1 MRTASVSRSVICS
14 AEIVAYQTQL
24 VICRTA
30 VYHKGLLT
38 QGQQRI
44 VAHNQQQANMQRGGG
59 DNGEASIRILGTTTL
74 VALVVGHSQASA
86 GGLAIREQSAWGEG
100 SSYAG
105 VAAGGSV
112 SAMFWNPATTTQNG
126 KFALE
131 NSVSMIFPQ
140 TTQTGTNNLP
150 AVLRINDGIPNSSEP
165 AFVAAGYT
173 SMQLNDRLWLGFS
186 LNSPFGLSV
195 GFNNPN
201 WAGAFYGE
209 SSTLKTY
216 NASPSVAY
224 KVTEWLSVGVG
235 FQAQYATGQSQV
247 SPSGSRSPASLRPT
261 LNLAQLTGDGWGFGY
276 TAGVTVTP
284 TPWTQIGLGYRSAL
298 DQSIN
303 GSFTTNGFGG
313 TPGPIATTIKLPD
326 SANLGIRQGLMPGL
340 TALGTVEWTGW
351 RRIGTSNVAQGNG
364 APALAPAGTPEL
376 RSHSVRVARRLVL
389 LGRARI
395 CGLTGVDRPQ
405 RRRLRDSP
413 VTDLVRIP
421 LLPDNDRMWYSVG
434 PTNNL
439 TPGVSVDLAYSFVDV
454 KNATVNVVP
463 GNPSF
468 NGLVTYTGT
477 SKASISIFSV
487 GVKFKLGEPPAVAT
501 RG

>member
-1 MRTASVSRSVICS
+1 MGK
-14 AEIVAYQTQL
+14 
-24 VICRTA
+24 
-30 VYHKGLLT
+30 H
-38 QGQQRI
+38 
-44 VAHNQQQANMQRGGG
+44 H
-59 DNGEASIRILGTTTL
+59 ILGTTAL
-74 VALVVGHSQASA
+74 IALVVTTSQASA

-100 SSYAG
+100 ASYAG
-105 VAAGGSV
+105 VAAGGSP

-150 AVLRINDGIPNSSEP
+150 PAPPPIFFNDGIPNSSEP
-165 AFVAAGYT
+165 AIVAAGYA

-235 FQAQYATGQSQV
+235 FHAQYGQANLRRAIGGPIPGFS
-247 SPSGSRSPASLRPT
+247 SPNV
-261 LNLAQLTGDGWGFGY
+261 NLAQLTGDGWGFGY
-276 TAGVTVTP
+276 TAGVTLTP
-284 TPWTQIGLGYRSAL
+284 TPWTQIGVGYRSAM

-303 GSFTTNGFGG
+303 GSLTTNGFGG
-313 TPGPIATTIKLPD
+313 TPGPIATTLKLPD
-326 SANLGIRQGLMPGL
+326 SVNLGIRQGIMSGL

-351 RRIGTSNVAQGNG
+351 RRIGTSNVVQGNG
-364 APALAPAGTPEL
+364 APALVPAAGTPGVPVTIPFQWHDGWFYSIGLEYVAAPAWT
-376 RSHSVRVARRLVL
+376 VR
-389 LGRARI
+389 GGI
-395 CGLTGVDRPQ
+395 GYEI
-405 RRRLRDSP
+405 SP

-421 LLPDNDRMWYSVG
+421 LLPDNNRIWYSVG
-434 PTNNL
+434 LTNNV

-454 KNATVNVVP
+454 QNATVNVVP

-487 GVKFKLGEPPAVAT
+487 GVKFKLGEPPAAVAT

>member
-1 MRTASVSRSVICS
+1 
-14 AEIVAYQTQL
+14 
-24 VICRTA
+24 
-30 VYHKGLLT
+30 
-38 QGQQRI
+38 
-44 VAHNQQQANMQRGGG
+44 MQRGGG
-59 DNGEASIRILGTTTL
+59 DMGKHRIRTVGTT
-74 VALVVGHSQASA
+74 ALVTLAVGTTQALA

-112 SAMFWNPATTTQNG
+112 SSMFWNPATTTQTG

-131 NSVSMIFPQ
+131 NSASMIFPQ

-150 AVLRINDGIPNSSEP
+150 AALRINDGIPNSAEP
-165 AFVAAGYT
+165 AFAAAAYT
-173 SMQLNDRLWLGFS
+173 AMRLNDRLWLGFS

-195 GFNNPN
+195 GFQNPN

-224 KVTEWLSVGVG
+224 KVTEWLSVGAG
-235 FQAQYATGQSQV
+235 FQAQYAQANLKSAVGLPLAF
-247 SPSGSRSPASLRPT
+247 SPGN

-284 TPWTQIGLGYRSAL
+284 TAWTQIGLGYRSAI

-313 TPGPIATTIKLPD
+313 TPGPIATTVKLPD
-326 SANLGIRQGLMPGL
+326 SVNLGIRQGLTPWL
-340 TALGTVEWTGW
+340 TLLGTAEWTNW
-351 RRIGTSNVAQGNG
+351 RRIGTSFVTQGNG
-364 APALAPAGTPEL
+364 APALAPSGNPVTVPFQWKDGWFYSVGAEYVAGPTWTF
-376 RSHSVRVARRLVL
+376 R
-389 LGRARI
+389 G
-395 CGLTGVDRPQ
+395 GVGFEQ
-405 RRRLRDSP
+405 SP
-413 VTDLVRIP
+413 VTDQVRMP
-421 LLPDNDRMWYSVG
+421 LLPDNDRTWYSVG
-434 PTNNL
+434 ATNKVTNII
-439 TPGVSVDLAYSFVDV
+439 SVDLAYSFVDV

-477 SKASISIFSV
+477 AKTSISIFSL
-487 GVKFKLGEPPAVAT
+487 GVKFKLDDPPAVAT

>member
-1 MRTASVSRSVICS
+1 MGK
-14 AEIVAYQTQL
+14 
-24 VICRTA
+24 
-30 VYHKGLLT
+30 H
-38 QGQQRI
+38 
-44 VAHNQQQANMQRGGG
+44 H
-59 DNGEASIRILGTTTL
+59 ILGTTAL
-74 VALVVGHSQASA
+74 VALVVSMSQASA

-112 SAMFWNPATTTQNG
+112 SAMFWNPATMTQNG

-150 AVLRINDGIPNSSEP
+150 PVVGIRDGTPNSSEP
-165 AFVAAGYT
+165 AFVAAGYA
-173 SMQLNDRLWLGFS
+173 SMQLSDRLWFGLSF
-186 LNSPFGLSV
+186 NSPFGLSV

-209 SSTLKTY
+209 SSSLKTY

-235 FQAQYATGQSQV
+235 FQAQAATVNLKTAVGV
-247 SPSGSRSPASLRPT
+247 PAAPPFN

-276 TAGVTVTP
+276 TAGLTLTP
-284 TPWTQIGLGYRSAL
+284 TPWTRIGVGYRSAIN
-298 DQSIN
+298 QSID

-313 TPGPIATTIKLPD
+313 TPGPVSTTIKLPD
-326 SANLGIRQGLMPGL
+326 SASLGVRQGLTTQL
-340 TALGTVEWTGW
+340 AILGTVEWTGW
-351 RRIGTSNVAQGNG
+351 KRIGTSIISQPSGQA
-364 APALAPAGTPEL
+364 ALAPSGAPVTVPFQWNDGWFY
-376 RSHSVRVARRLVL
+376 SVGLEYVASPGWIVR
-389 LGRARI
+389 G
-395 CGLTGVDRPQ
+395 GVGYEI
-405 RRRLRDSP
+405 SP
-413 VTDLVRIP
+413 VTDQVRIP
-421 LLPDNDRMWYSVG
+421 LLPDNNRIWYSVG
-434 PTNNL
+434 LTNNV

-454 KNATVNVVP
+454 QNATVNVVP

>member
-1 MRTASVSRSVICS
+1 MGK
-14 AEIVAYQTQL
+14 
-24 VICRTA
+24 
-30 VYHKGLLT
+30 H
-38 QGQQRI
+38 
-44 VAHNQQQANMQRGGG
+44 H
-59 DNGEASIRILGTTTL
+59 ILGTTAL
-74 VALVVGHSQASA
+74 VALVVSMSQASA

-112 SAMFWNPATTTQNG
+112 SAMFWNPATMTQNG

-131 NSVSMIFPQ
+131 NSVSMIFPE
-140 TTQTGTNNLP
+140 TTQSGVNNLP

-165 AFVAAGYT
+165 AFVVAGYT

-224 KVTEWLSVGVG
+224 KVADWISVGVG
-235 FQAQYATGQSQV
+235 FQAQYATVNLKTATGIPIAGFS
-247 SPSGSRSPASLRPT
+247 SP
-261 LNLAQLTGDGWGFGY
+261 NVNQAQLTGDGWGFGW

-284 TPWTQIGLGYRSAL
+284 TPWTQIGLGYRSAVN
-298 DQSIN
+298 QSIN
-303 GSFTTNGFGG
+303 GDFETNGFGG
-313 TPGPIATTIKLPD
+313 TPGPVSTTIKLPD
-326 SANLGIRQGLMPGL
+326 SASLGIRQGLMPGL

-351 RRIGTSNVAQGNG
+351 KRIGTSIISQPSGRA
-364 APALAPAGTPEL
+364 ALAPSGAPVAVPFQWNDGWFY
-376 RSHSVRVARRLVL
+376 SVGLEYVASPAWIVR
-389 LGRARI
+389 G
-395 CGLTGVDRPQ
+395 GVGYEI
-405 RRRLRDSP
+405 SP

-421 LLPDNDRMWYSVG
+421 LLPDNNRIWYSVG
-434 PTNNL
+434 LTNNV

-454 KNATVNVVP
+454 QNATVNVVP

>member
-1 MRTASVSRSVICS
+1 MGK
-14 AEIVAYQTQL
+14 
-24 VICRTA
+24 
-30 VYHKGLLT
+30 H
-38 QGQQRI
+38 RI
-44 VAHNQQQANMQRGGG
+44 RV
-59 DNGEASIRILGTTTL
+59 LGTT
-74 VALVVGHSQASA
+74 ALVTLAVGTTQALA

-112 SAMFWNPATTTQNG
+112 SAMFYNPATTTQTG

-131 NSVSMIFPQ
+131 DSISVIFPE
-140 TTQTGTNNLP
+140 TTQLGTNNLAP
-150 AVLRINDGIPNSSEP
+150 ALGIKDGIPNSAVP
-165 AFVAAGYT
+165 AITAAGYT
-173 SMQLNDRLWLGFS
+173 AMRLNDQLWLGFS
-186 LNSPFGLSV
+186 LNSPYGLSV
-195 GFNNPN
+195 GFQNPN

-235 FQAQYATGQSQV
+235 FQAQYAQANLMTATGV
-247 SPSGSRSPASLRPT
+247 AAVGS

-276 TAGVTVTP
+276 TAGVTLKP
-284 TPWTQIGLGYRSAL
+284 TASTTIGLGYRSAI

-313 TPGPIATTIKLPD
+313 TPGPISTTLKLPD
-326 SANLGIRQGLMPGL
+326 SVNLGIRQGITPWL
-340 TALGTVEWTGW
+340 TLLGTAEWTNW
-351 RRIGTSNVAQGNG
+351 RRIGTSFVTQGNG
-364 APALAPAGTPEL
+364 APALAPSGAPVTIPFQWKDGMFYSVGAEYVASPTWTV
-376 RSHSVRVARRLVL
+376 RS
-389 LGRARI
+389 GI
-395 CGLTGVDRPQ
+395 GFEQ
-405 RRRLRDSP
+405 SP
-413 VTDLVRIP
+413 VTDQVRIP

-434 PTNNL
+434 ATNKVTNL
-439 TPGVSVDLAYSFVDV
+439 ISVDLAYSFVDV

-468 NGLVTYTGT
+468 NGTVTYTGT
-477 SKASISIFSV
+477 AKTSISIFSI
-487 GVKFKLGEPPAVAT
+487 GLKIKLDDPPAVAT

>member
-1 MRTASVSRSVICS
+1 MGKHR
-14 AEIVAYQTQL
+14 
-24 VICRTA
+24 
-30 VYHKGLLT
+30 
-38 QGQQRI
+38 
-44 VAHNQQQANMQRGGG
+44 
-59 DNGEASIRILGTTTL
+59 IRILGTT
-74 VALVVGHSQASA
+74 ALVTLAVGTTQALA
-86 GGLAIREQSAWGEG
+86 GGLTIREQSAWGEG

-112 SAMFWNPATTTQNG
+112 SSMFWNPATTTQTG

-131 NSVSMIFPQ
+131 NSASMIFPQ

-150 AVLRINDGIPNSSEP
+150 AALRINDGIPNSGEP
-165 AFVAAGYT
+165 AFVGAAYT
-173 SMQLNDRLWLGFS
+173 AMRLNDRLWLGFS

-195 GFNNPN
+195 GFQNPN

-224 KVTEWLSVGVG
+224 KITEWLSVGAG
-235 FQAQYATGQSQV
+235 FQAQYAQANLKTAVGLPLAF
-247 SPSGSRSPASLRPT
+247 SPGN

-276 TAGVTVTP
+276 TAGITVTP
-284 TPWTQIGLGYRSAL
+284 TAWTQIGLGYRSAI

-313 TPGPIATTIKLPD
+313 TPGPIATTVKLPD
-326 SANLGIRQGLMPGL
+326 SVNLGVRQGLTPWL
-340 TALGTVEWTGW
+340 TLLGTAEWTNW
-351 RRIGTSNVAQGNG
+351 RRIGTSFVTQGNG
-364 APALAPAGTPEL
+364 APALAPSGNPITIPFQWKDGWFYSVGVEYVATPTWTF
-376 RSHSVRVARRLVL
+376 R
-389 LGRARI
+389 G
-395 CGLTGVDRPQ
+395 GVGFEQ
-405 RRRLRDSP
+405 SP
-413 VTDLVRIP
+413 VTDQVRIP
-421 LLPDNDRMWYSVG
+421 LLPDNDRTWYSVG
-434 PTNNL
+434 ATNKVTNII
-439 TPGVSVDLAYSFVDV
+439 SVDLAYSFVDV

-477 SKASISIFSV
+477 AKSSISIFSL
-487 GVKFKLGEPPAVAT
+487 GVKFKLDDPSAVAT